1 MFAKIA
7 VSGQDKHP
15 LYTELT
21 SARPEAEGDKAAFR
35 ANLQGYGM
43 TPTEDPEILWNFEKK
58 FLLSRDGAV
67 VARFSPDVTPDH
79 ERVTSA
85 IERELTS

>member
-7 VSGQDKHP
+7 VTGQDKHP

-43 TPTEDPEILWNFEKK
+43 TPTEDPEILWNFEK

-67 VARFSPDVTPDH
+67 VARFSPDVTPD